1 MVSSLP
7 LIVKLRVLSGDL
19 QGQVFSV
26 DPEVV
31 IGRSTTCHM
40 FVPDRR
46 ISREHA
52 RIFRDNLQLFVEDL
66 RSHNGTYV
74 NGQRVVRAELFRG
87 DLVRLGSSQF
97 VVEMAS
103 ALDSSAVQFVNDVDT
118 MQPKLVRPVAPMT
131 TGESLSDLVARDY
144 FARLGLTDVEELR
157 SRESVEQL
165 LQRTRHFAILYEVSK
180 TLQRYTDMR
189 EQLPNL
195 MDLILQVVRG
205 DRGALL
211 MFDEAGELVP
221 RTVRY
226 SDRALNSDELPAMT
240 ISKSVAQAVIQE
252 RCAIITADATTDAR
266 FAGSQSIMLANVR
279 SLLAV
284 PVQVGNRLIGLI
296 EIENTRSLNGFD
308 ENDMHLVSIVASML
322 GVALDNFEATQAR
335 ELAIAK
341 LEATQAQLIAAQ
353 QRLVA
358 SERMGM
364 LGRLASG
371 IAHEV
376 KNHLSPFMLADMIAS
391 KYPDDQ
397 ETQETT
403 VLMLE
408 AQQRI
413 VGLVDEIRSF
423 ARGDQT
429 SVNIASHDIGQVIE
443 GVLRFMACDRAVK
456 ATEIVFWPGERPMVF
471 IDAHRIR
478 QVLIN
483 LIRNAADAIPPR
495 YGRIDI
501 RVHTDLGDVVV
512 EVQDN
517 GSGISPMTAA
527 RVFEPFFST
536 KGEKG
541 LGLGLDISRQI
552 AVAHGG
558 TLTFESRESTADA
571 HDGGTIFRLR
581 LPLVHQAVDD
591 EAFDDRPFDDLKTD
605 PHGHG
610 TLSPLTTPPFPER

>member
-7 LIVKLRVLSGDL
+7 LIAKLRVLSGDL
-19 QGQVFSV
+19 QGQIFSV

-52 RIFRDNLQLFVEDL
+52 RVFRDGVQLFVEDL

-74 NGQRVVRAELFRG
+74 NGQRVVRAELFTG
-87 DLVRLGSSQF
+87 DLVRMGSSQF
-97 VVEMAS
+97 AVEMVS
-103 ALDSSAVQFVNDVDT
+103 HGDTSAVQVVNDVET
-118 MQPKLVRPVAPMT
+118 MHSRLVRPVAPMT

-144 FARLGLTDVEELR
+144 FARLGLADVEELR

-180 TLQRYTDMR
+180 TLQRFTDMR
-189 EQLPNL
+189 EQLPNV
-195 MDLILQVVRG
+195 MDLILQVVHG

-211 MFDEAGELVP
+211 MCDESGELVP

-226 SDRALNSDELPAMT
+226 RDRSLNSDEMPAMT

-252 RCAIITADATTDAR
+252 RCAIITADAASDSR
-266 FAGSQSIMLANVR
+266 FAASESIMLANVR

-308 ENDMHLVSIVASML
+308 ESHMHLVSIVASML

-341 LEATQAQLIAAQ
+341 LQATQAQLLAAQ
-353 QRLVA
+353 QRLVV
-358 SERMGM
+358 SERMGL

-403 VLMLE
+403 ELMLE

-413 VGLVDEIRSF
+413 LGLVDEIRQF
-423 ARGDQT
+423 ARGGQT
-429 SVNIASHDIGQVIE
+429 AVNIDSHDIGQVIE

-456 ATEIVFWPGERPMVF
+456 ATEIVFWPGERPTVF
-471 IDAHRIR
+471 MDAHRIR

-483 LIRNAADAIPPR
+483 LIRNAADAIPER

-501 RVHTDLGDVVV
+501 RVHTDGADVVV

-517 GSGISPMTAA
+517 GSGISPATAA

-536 KGEKG
+536 KGDKG

-558 TLTFESRESTADA
+558 TLTFDSRENTADA
-571 HDGGTIFRLR
+571 QGGGTTFRLR
-581 LPLVHQAVDD
+581 LPLIHQVIDEQLLDD
-591 EAFDDRPFDDLKTD
+591 QPFDDLKTD

-610 TLSPLTTPPFPER
+610 TLSPLTTPFPER